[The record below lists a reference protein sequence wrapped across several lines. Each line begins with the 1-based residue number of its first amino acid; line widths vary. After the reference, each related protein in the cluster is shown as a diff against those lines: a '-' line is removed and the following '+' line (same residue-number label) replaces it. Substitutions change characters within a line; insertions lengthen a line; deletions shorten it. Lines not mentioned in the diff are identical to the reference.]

1 MLEALVVHS
10 RVAGGPALQLTLAQ
24 FVTLTSP
31 CTKSALVWESV
42 KVNVMV
48 AVVEIAPEVSALL
61 AASVAVIVTVGT
73 VVSVLTVNAEVAA
86 FAFPAVS
93 VIAPLLPATEI
104 VAALLGA
111 HVSVYLAG
119 LGKH

>member
-1 MLEALVVHS
+1 MGDGRATFFGKGKGKERLRRFGLGFRRAH
-10 RVAGGPALQLTLAQ
+10 
-24 FVTLTSP
+24 
-31 CTKSALVWESV
+31 
-42 KVNVMV
+42 VMV